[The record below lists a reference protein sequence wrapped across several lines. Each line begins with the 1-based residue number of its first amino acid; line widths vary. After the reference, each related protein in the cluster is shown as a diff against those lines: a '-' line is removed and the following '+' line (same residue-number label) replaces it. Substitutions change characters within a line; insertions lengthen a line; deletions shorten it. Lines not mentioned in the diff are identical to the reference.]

1 MSRNREVKVFS
12 NILVAIDGSSASK
25 NALEKGIDLSRKFTS
40 GLHLLHVVRQM
51 QVPLNPGLMEKYEEI
66 ERQRHDFLRSAGEQT
81 LNQAKRVAQSKGI
94 ESVTTIV
101 GAGDPATE
109 IVNYADNNAIDLIV
123 MGSRGLGQVESM
135 LMGSVS
141 RKVGNKTKADCLIVK

>member
-1 MSRNREVKVFS
+1 MFS

-109 IVNYADNNAIDLIV
+109 IVSYADNNAIDLIV
-123 MGSRGLGQVESM
+123 LGSRGLGQVESM

>member
-1 MSRNREVKVFS
+1 MFS
-12 NILVAIDGSSASK
+12 NILVAIDGSPTSM

-51 QVPLNPGLMEKYEEI
+51 QVPLNPGLMERYEEI

-94 ESVTTIV
+94 ESVTSSI

-109 IVNYADNNAIDLIV
+109 IVGYADKNAIDLVV

>member
-1 MSRNREVKVFS
+1 MFS
-12 NILVAIDGSSASK
+12 NILVAIDGSPASM
-25 NALEKGIDLSRKFTS
+25 NALEKGIDLSRKFAS
-40 GLHLLHVVRQM
+40 SLHLLHVVRRM
-51 QVPLNPGLMEKYEEI
+51 QVPLNPGLMERYEEL

-94 ESVTTIV
+94 ESVKSDV

-109 IVNYADNNAIDLIV
+109 IVSYADKNAIDLVV
-123 MGSRGLGQVESM
+123 MGSRGLGQIESM

>member
-1 MSRNREVKVFS
+1 M
-12 NILVAIDGSSASK
+12 D
-25 NALEKGIDLSRKFTS
+25 ALEKGIALSGKFAS
-40 GLHLLHVVRQM
+40 KLHLLHVVRQM
-51 QVPLNPGLMEKYEEI
+51 QVPLNPGLMERYEEL

-94 ESVTTIV
+94 EPVRSDF

-109 IVNYADNNAIDLIV
+109 IVSYADKNAIDLIV
-123 MGSRGLGQVESM
+123 IGSRGLGKVEGM

-141 RKVGNKTKADCLIVK
+141 RKVGNQTKADCLIVK